1 MALAVARRSSVIV
14 ALFFA
19 LHRAL
24 TSSHRENGA
33 LSCHTSA
40 VTEVKDQRE
49 NVCVCVCCTFP
60 PIVLFSHITH
70 ISTVSIDMTQAAK
83 TQ

>member
-49 NVCVCVCCTFP
+49 NVCVCCTFL